1 MEVRSLWPSP
11 LLAIRKNSSWRLA
24 VIGGN
29 VVWRRHQRASFEP
42 QRPSNGG
49 WIDPGV
55 PPPCGFIATPVDLAM
70 VSSAQRNGEL
80 IADLAPEGSALGKTK
95 VVSIHGSSAA
105 DQAGVPDDRLNVLP
119 ITNPARF
126 RHSQHALVNRPG
138 GRP

>member
-1 MEVRSLWPSP
+1 LGDIGRS
-11 LLAIRKNSSWRLA
+11 AAWR
-24 VIGGN
+24 G
-29 VVWRRHQRASFEP
+29 RQRVSFEP
-42 QRPSNGG
+42 QRPSDGG

-80 IADLAPEGSALGKTK
+80 IADLAPEGSALGKAE

-126 RHSQHALVNRPG
+126 R
-138 GRP
+138 